1 MRITP
6 EQVANLIFSV
16 SQLRYFEKELMT
28 DKNNF
33 ELNDI
38 VVKWQYMI
46 DKVLIEMGVEEYISR
61 KQLLETIQLEYN
73 ADTDTTKEDTRVE
86 DARKCS

>member
-1 MRITP
+1 MTVTP
-6 EQVANLIFSV
+6 EQVANLIFAV

-38 VVKWQYMI
+38 TLKWQFMV
-46 DKVLIEMGVEEYISR
+46 DKVLIEMGVEEFIGR
-61 KQLLETIQLEYN
+61 KQLLEVIKLEYN
-73 ADTDTTKEDTRVE
+73 ENIETVL
-86 DARKCS
+86 

>member
-16 SQLRYFEKELMT
+16 SQLRYFEKELIT
-28 DKNNF
+28 DKSNF

-38 VVKWQYMI
+38 VVKWQYMV
-46 DKVLIEMGVEEYISR
+46 DKVLIEMGVEEFISR
-61 KQLLETIQLEYN
+61 KSLLDTIKLEYN
-73 ADTDTTKEDTRVE
+73 ADQLQAVSVKLEV
-86 DARKCS
+86 

>member
-1 MRITP
+1 MTITP
-6 EQVANLIFSV
+6 EQVANLIFAT

-38 VVKWQYMI
+38 VVKWQYMV
-46 DKVLIEMGVEEYISR
+46 DKVLIEMGVEEFISR
-61 KQLLETIQLEYN
+61 KNLLETIKLEYDN
-73 ADTDTTKEDTRVE
+73 KAVL
-86 DARKCS
+86 